1 MSISKHESVFFSGY
15 AKLPSGITAT
25 EMYRIIGVMIVVD
38 METETVMEAD
48 CTLITETGR
57 NFVRNIIAGFCLA
70 NGIEP
75 LLRTI
80 DLRYQGN
87 AKKAI
92 ISALKIIYDKYKSY
106 KEGHIISA
114 ID

>member
-1 MSISKHESVFFSGY
+1 VSISERETVFFSGY

-25 EMYRIIGVMIVVD
+25 EMYRIIGIMIVVD
-38 METETVMEAD
+38 METETITEAD

-57 NFVRNIIAGFCLA
+57 NFVKKIIEGFCLA
-70 NGIEP
+70 KGIEP
-75 LLRTI
+75 LLDMI

-87 AKKAI
+87 AKRAI

-114 ID
+114 FD